1 MESPVV
7 QPLPQEEVLLSLA
20 DLYRVF
26 GDGTRLKILCAL
38 LEKEKCVCDLAAEI
52 GASVSAVS
60 HQLRILKQAKL
71 VRFHRQGKTMQYA
84 LADDHVRTII
94 GQGMEHISE

>member
-1 MESPVV
+1 MERPIV
-7 QPLPQEEVLLSLA
+7 QPLPQEEALRSLA

-38 LEKEKCVCDLAAEI
+38 LKEEKCVCDLAAEI

-60 HQLRILKQAKL
+60 PLRWETTAVYPARCASWMASSVSLRVPI
-71 VRFHRQGKTMQYA
+71 
-84 LADDHVRTII
+84 
-94 GQGMEHISE
+94 